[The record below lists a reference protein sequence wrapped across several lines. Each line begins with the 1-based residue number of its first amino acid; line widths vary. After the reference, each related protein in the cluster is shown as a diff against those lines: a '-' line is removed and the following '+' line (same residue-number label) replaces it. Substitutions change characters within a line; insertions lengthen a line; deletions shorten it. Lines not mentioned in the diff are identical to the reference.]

1 MAGRL
6 AVETGRIQYATEY
19 RSLERDTNRKPSD
32 RLKIAGFNYA
42 N

>member
-6 AVETGRIQYATEY
+6 AVESDRIQYATEY
-19 RSLERDTNRKPSD
+19 HSLERGTDRKLSD
-32 RLKIAGFNYA
+32 RLKIVGFNYA